1 MNWII
6 TNFDVIFTI
15 ATSVVSTASL
25 VAALTPSPRDDQ
37 LLSKIRKFIDVL
49 ALNVGNAKRNS

>member
-6 TNFDVIFTI
+6 ANFDMIFSI
-15 ATSVVSTASL
+15 ATSIVSTASL
-25 VAALTPSPRDDQ
+25 VAALTPSPKDDQ
-37 LLSKIRKFIDVL
+37 FLSKIRKCIDVL